1 MLLWWV
7 AGCIGAIDQPMD
19 ASDTTPVVFEVPK
32 GSSAGGLGPALMD
45 AGLIP
50 DALTW
55 KLYLKRDKAGGCLKA
70 GSFELTRAMSMPELL
85 GTMCKAPIADEV
97 QVTFVEGWRMREIDA
112 ELSRLGLIEEGT
124 YWAAAKDPGRFELPA
139 GLTGLT
145 SLEGLLL
152 PESYSV
158 PANGVDVEVLIQRQI
173 DLLDS
178 RFVQP
183 NQAAID
189 ASGRSLYE
197 LLIVASMLEREEPRP
212 SNRPVVAGVMWKR
225 LDNAWNLGIDA
236 TSRYTLADWNDRKA
250 FLRQL
255 RDPNDVYNTRLRG
268 GLPPT
273 PIGNAS
279 TESLKAALSPEGSE
293 YWYYL
298 HDSKGNLH
306 PGRSLA
312 EHNALKRK
320 YNVY

>member
-19 ASDTTPVVFEVPK
+19 VLDTTPVVFEVPK

-70 GSFELTRAMSMPELL
+70 GRFELTRAMSMPELL
-85 GTMCKAPIADEV
+85 ETMCKAPIADEV

-112 ELSRLGLIEEGT
+112 ELSRLGLIEAGT
-124 YWAAAKDPGRFELPA
+124 YWAAAKDPGRFELPG
-139 GLTGLT
+139 GLSGLT
-145 SLEGLLL
+145 SLEGWLL

-158 PANGVDVEVLIQRQI
+158 PADGVNVELLIQRQI
-173 DLLDS
+173 DLLNS

-183 NQAAID
+183 NQAAIN

-273 PIGNAS
+273 PIGNAG
-279 TESLKAALSPEGSE
+279 TESLKAALSPEGSA

-320 YNVY
+320 YDVY

>member
-1 MLLWWV
+1 MLMWWLT
-7 AGCIGAIDQPMD
+7 GCIGAIDQPMD
-19 ASDTTPVVFEVPK
+19 ASSTTPVVFEVPK
-32 GSSAGGLGPALMD
+32 GASAGGLGPSLVE

-50 DALTW
+50 DELTW
-55 KLYLKRDKAGGCLKA
+55 KLYLKRDAAGGCLKA
-70 GSFELTRAMSMPELL
+70 GRFELSPAMTMPELMAA
-85 GTMCKAPIADEV
+85 MCGVPLVDEV

-124 YWAAAKDPGRFELPA
+124 YWAAAKDPGRFDLPG
-139 GLTGLT
+139 GLEGLT

-158 PANGVDVEVLIQRQI
+158 PADGVDVEVLIQRQL
-173 DLLDS
+173 DLLDT

-212 SNRPVVAGVMWKR
+212 SNRPMVAGVMWKR
-225 LDNAWNLGIDA
+225 LDNQWNLGIDA

-250 FLRQL
+250 FSRQL
-255 RDPNDVYNTRLRG
+255 NDPADVYNTRKRP

-279 TESLKAALSPEGSE
+279 VESMNAALNPEGSE

-298 HDSKGNLH
+298 HDSEGNLH

>member
-1 MLLWWV
+1 M
-7 AGCIGAIDQPMD
+7 
-19 ASDTTPVVFEVPK
+19 
-32 GSSAGGLGPALMD
+32 
-45 AGLIP
+45 
-50 DALTW
+50 

-70 GSFELTRAMSMPELL
+70 GRFELTRAMSMPELL
-85 GTMCKAPIADEV
+85 ETMCKAPIADEV

-112 ELSRLGLIEEGT
+112 ELSRLGLIEAGT
-124 YWAAAKDPGRFELPA
+124 YWAAAKDPGRFELPG
-139 GLTGLT
+139 GLSGLT

-158 PANGVDVEVLIQRQI
+158 PADGVNVELLIQRQI
-173 DLLDS
+173 DLLNS

-183 NQAAID
+183 NQAAIN

-273 PIGNAS
+273 PIGNAG
-279 TESLKAALSPEGSE
+279 TESLKAALSPEGTSRVDGKGSE
-293 YWYYL
+293 L
-298 HDSKGNLH
+298 GPVLKPTGFMTNSSCISSQLVRMCPRDHKHDHLVGGCAAGAAIYP
-306 PGRSLA
+306 PGLCRAICRGLA
-312 EHNALKRK
+312 A
-320 YNVY
+320 